1 MALTT
6 PTLGSTMSV
15 ADRNLRGMGLMVFAM
30 GVFVL
35 NDTFTK
41 TVSAELPTGQIIALR
56 GLIATAI
63 MLPIVVYTCGL
74 TTVLRSYSRP
84 LLIRNVAEVAAVIL
98 FLSALFRLPIANVT
112 AILQTLPLAMTAAA
126 AIFLGERVG
135 WRRWSAALVGLLGI
149 LLIVRPGTADFSWW
163 YVPALVSVLFIT
175 ARDLATRMIPP
186 HTPTIAVT
194 FLTAAVVTCAGGMLG
209 AFETWIWPST
219 DALLRLTAAACLVL
233 IGYATLIEAWRGVE
247 ISAVSPFRYAVVLW
261 AMLFGYLFLGEV
273 PSGWTVAGSAIVVA
287 AGLYTFHR
295 ERQIASRDA
304 NASAASG

>member
-6 PTLGSTMSV
+6 PALMRTPMTI
-15 ADRNLRGMGLMVFAM
+15 ADRNLRGMILMIAAM

-41 TVSAELPTGQIIALR
+41 TVSAELPTGQIMALR

-63 MLPIVVYTCGL
+63 MLALVFATCGIGA
-74 TTVLRSYSRP
+74 VLRSYSRP
-84 LLIRNVAEVAAVIL
+84 LMVRNASEIVAVVL
-98 FLSALFRLPIANVT
+98 FLNALFNLPIANVT

-126 AIFLGERVG
+126 AVFLGEKVG
-135 WRRWSAALVGLLGI
+135 WRRWSAALVGLLGV

-163 YVPALVSVLFIT
+163 YVPALISVLFIT

-186 HTPTIAVT
+186 ETPTVAVT
-194 FLTAAVVTCAGGMLG
+194 FLTALVVTLAGLALG
-209 AFETWIWPST
+209 LTETWLWPST
-219 DALLRLTAAACLVL
+219 DAMLRLAAAACLVL

-247 ISAVSPFRYAVVLW
+247 ISAVSPFRYSVVIW
-261 AMLFGYLFLGEV
+261 AILFGYLFLGEI
-273 PSGWTVAGSAIVVA
+273 PSAWTLLGSAIVVG

-295 ERQIASRDA
+295 ERQLRRASL
-304 NASAASG
+304 SARA